1 MQHLDEYGATRR
13 FAGGPQQGG
22 SGPVHVRDELL
33 YGRDAGQASSPSQ
46 PTVNASAHL
55 YSGYAALPAPTVSL
69 WGVIAVGHALIALPS
84 NFDSNTNMIDV
95 RAIGVS
101 RMLVKC
107 SHPKSTL
114 VLRGHNR
121 NKSGRLRSR
130 TTQCPHPS
138 TPA

>member
-69 WGVIAVGHALIALPS
+69 WGVMAVGHALIALPNKNVTLAS
-84 NFDSNTNMIDV
+84 WLTSDFEFV
-95 RAIGVS
+95 A
-101 RMLVKC
+101 LVDRQT
-107 SHPKSTL
+107 SI
-114 VLRGHNR
+114 
-121 NKSGRLRSR
+121 
-130 TTQCPHPS
+130 
-138 TPA
+138 